1 MICKKNN
8 LSYYMNKIILESLII
23 GVITLII
30 GNLVTN
36 LLFKFKDV
44 DDNESL
50 DSTLVKYSNS
60 YIFHIILFLTGV
72 ILHLLLEYVGL
83 ENWYCEKVCMKDKC
97 NMVCVKP
104 VGNEGLFGKYNLTF

>member
-1 MICKKNN
+1 
-8 LSYYMNKIILESLII
+8 MNKVVCECVII

-30 GNLVTN
+30 GNIITK
-36 LLFKFKDV
+36 LLFKFNDV
-44 DDNESL
+44 NDNESL

-72 ILHLLLEYVGL
+72 ILHLLLEYIGL
-83 ENWYCEKVCMKDKC
+83 EKWYCEKVCMKDKC

-104 VGNEGLFGKYNLTF
+104 VTNNGLFGKYSLTF